1 MEQDAATSIKTN
13 TNMNAPAYQSI
24 KDFILERIRSGTW
37 AEGDQVPSENE
48 LAREFQVARMTVNRA
63 LRELTAEQ
71 VLTRVQGAGTFVAR
85 PKYESTLVS
94 IRSISDE
101 IAARGHRHRAS
112 VLALGAAVADA
123 ALAEEMQIKPG
134 SPIFHSRLLHF
145 ENDEPLQLE
154 ERWVNPVAAPEYA
167 LQDFT
172 QITPNQYLVR
182 VAPLSRVEYRIEAA
196 LPEPGTRMQLA
207 MTDGEPSLLLHRR
220 TWTHELVA
228 SVVNLW
234 HPGNRYRFT
243 GHF

>member
-1 MEQDAATSIKTN
+1 
-13 TNMNAPAYQSI
+13 MNAPAYQGI
-24 KDFILERIRSGTW
+24 KDFILARIHAGEW
-37 AEGDQVPSENE
+37 GEGDQVPSENE
-48 LAREFQVARMTVNRA
+48 LAREFKVARMTVNRA

-85 PKYESTLVS
+85 PKYESTLVA

-101 IAARGHRHRAS
+101 IAARGHRYCAR
-112 VLALGAAVADA
+112 VLSLGATVADA
-123 ALAEEMQIKPG
+123 ALAEEMQLKPG

-145 ENDEPLQLE
+145 ENDEPVQFE
-154 ERWVNPVAAPEYA
+154 ERWVNPATAPDYA

-196 LPEPGTRMQLA
+196 LPEPDTRAHLTMA
-207 MTDGEPSLLLHRR
+207 ADEPCLVLHRR
-220 TWTHELVA
+220 TWTQALVA
-228 SVVNLW
+228 SIANLW
-234 HPGNRYRFT
+234 HPGSRYRFT

>member
-1 MEQDAATSIKTN
+1 
-13 TNMNAPAYQSI
+13 MNAPAYQGI
-24 KDFILERIRSGTW
+24 KDFILSRIHSGEW

-48 LAREFQVARMTVNRA
+48 LAREFKVARMTVNRA

-85 PKYESTLVS
+85 PKYESTLVA

-101 IAARGHRHRAS
+101 IAARGHRHHAS
-112 VLALGAAVADA
+112 VLSLGAAVADA
-123 ALAEEMQIKPG
+123 ILAEEMQMKPG

-145 ENDEPLQLE
+145 ENDEPVQLE
-154 ERWVNPVAAPEYA
+154 ERWVNPAAAPEYA

-196 LPEPGTRMQLA
+196 LPETDTQAHLA
-207 MTDGEPSLLLHRR
+207 MGDGEPCLVLHRR
-220 TWTHELVA
+220 TWTQALVA
-228 SVVNLW
+228 SVANLW

>member
-1 MEQDAATSIKTN
+1 
-13 TNMNAPAYQSI
+13 MNAPAYQGI
-24 KDFILERIRSGTW
+24 KDFILARIHSGEW

-48 LAREFQVARMTVNRA
+48 LAREFKVARMTVNRA

-85 PKYESTLVS
+85 PKYESTLVA

-101 IAARGHRHRAS
+101 IAARGHRHRAI
-112 VLALGAAVADA
+112 VLDLGATVADE
-123 ALAEEMQIKPG
+123 ALADEMQVSAG
-134 SPIFHSRLLHF
+134 SPVFHSRVLHF

-154 ERWVNPVAAPEYA
+154 ARWVNPACAPEYA
-167 LQDFT
+167 LQDFST
-172 QITPNQYLVR
+172 ITPNQYLVR

-196 LPEPGTRMQLA
+196 LPELETGRHLM
-207 MTDGEPSLLLHRR
+207 MGEGEPCLVLHRR
-220 TWTHELVA
+220 TWTQTLVA

-234 HPGNRYRFT
+234 HPGTRYRFT

>member
-1 MEQDAATSIKTN
+1 
-13 TNMNAPAYQSI
+13 MNAPAYQGI
-24 KDFILERIRSGTW
+24 KDFILARIHSGEW
-37 AEGDQVPSENE
+37 GEGDQVPSENE
-48 LAREFQVARMTVNRA
+48 LAREFKVARMTVNRA

-85 PKYESTLVS
+85 PKYESTLVA

-112 VLALGAAVADA
+112 VLSLGATVADA
-123 ALAEEMQIKPG
+123 ALAEEMQLNSG
-134 SPIFHSRLLHF
+134 SPIFHSCVLHF
-145 ENDEPLQLE
+145 ENDEPVQFE
-154 ERWVNPVAAPEYA
+154 ERWVNPAAAPEYA

-196 LPEPGTRMQLA
+196 LPEPDTCAQLTMA
-207 MTDGEPSLLLHRR
+207 DGEPCLVLHRR
-220 TWTHELVA
+220 TWTRALVA
-228 SVVNLW
+228 SIANLW
-234 HPGNRYRFT
+234 HPGSRYRFT